1 MQIAAN
7 PDAKASNKPNRRTL
21 IELSCQI
28 EATWST
34 TRYELGFMEMLRLNL
49 VLKSGAP

>member
-21 IELSCQI
+21 IELSYQLKLLG
-28 EATWST
+28 
-34 TRYELGFMEMLRLNL
+34 ELRDMN
-49 VLKSGAP
+49 